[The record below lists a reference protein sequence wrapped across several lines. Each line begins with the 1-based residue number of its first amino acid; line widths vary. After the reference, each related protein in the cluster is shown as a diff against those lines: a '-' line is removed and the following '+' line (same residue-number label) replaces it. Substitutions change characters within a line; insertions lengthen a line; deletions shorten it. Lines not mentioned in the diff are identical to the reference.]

1 MGGAPAV
8 RRPRRQEERHRPGG
22 RALRARADD
31 GPQDDRDRDRA
42 WVTKPHED
50 PIDESKRIAEAAKR
64 KKVGLKL
71 LGGAGIHAHSPSA
84 HKAPLK
90 RKYGDLDYAT
100 SKKDRKAVVELFRE
114 LGYEPNERFNL
125 MNGDRRLYFYDP
137 HNGRQVD
144 IFIDVFRMSHDI
156 DLRGRL
162 EHDHPAVSP
171 SDLLLSKLQIY
182 EVNRKDLVDVAALM
196 LDHTI
201 EARNH
206 EDAIEA
212 AYIARLA
219 AADWGMYRTLQVNI
233 ERLRAMLEELE
244 IDRELVKARLDE
256 LWSAIDS
263 EPKPF
268 KWRVRA
274 QVGDRV
280 RWYELPEETRSPYQP
295 E

>member
-1 MGGAPAV
+1 M
-8 RRPRRQEERHRPGG
+8 
-22 RALRARADD
+22 
-31 GPQDDRDRDRA
+31 
-42 WVTKPHED
+42 TKPHED
-50 PIDESKRIAEAAKR
+50 PIDESKRIAEAAKK

-90 RKYGDLDYAT
+90 RKYGDLDYAI

-201 EARNH
+201 EARTH

-212 AYIARLA
+212 TYIARLA

-263 EPKPF
+263 EPKPL

>member
-1 MGGAPAV
+1 V
-8 RRPRRQEERHRPGG
+8 
-22 RALRARADD
+22 
-31 GPQDDRDRDRA
+31 
-42 WVTKPHED
+42 KPHED
-50 PIDESKRIAEAAKR
+50 PIEESTRIAEAAR
-64 KKVGLKL
+64 KKKLKLKL

-90 RKYGDLDYAT
+90 RKYGDLDYAI
-100 SKKDRKAVVELFRE
+100 SKKDRKGVTELFRE
-114 LGYEPNERFNL
+114 LGYEPNERFNV

-144 IFIDVFRMSHDI
+144 VFIDVFRMSHEI

-162 EHDHPAVSP
+162 DHDHPAVSP

-196 LDHTI
+196 LDHTV
-201 EARNH
+201 EAKTH

-219 AADWGMYRTLQVNI
+219 AADWGIYRTLQGNI
-233 ERLRAMLEELE
+233 ERLRALLDELE
-244 IDRELVKARLDE
+244 IDRELVRARLDE
-256 LWSAIDS
+256 LWSAIDT
-263 EPKPF
+263 EPKPLR
-268 KWRVRA
+268 WRMRA

>member
-1 MGGAPAV
+1 
-8 RRPRRQEERHRPGG
+8 
-22 RALRARADD
+22 
-31 GPQDDRDRDRA
+31 
-42 WVTKPHED
+42 VTKPHED
-50 PIDESKRIAEAAKR
+50 PIDESKRIAEAAKK
-64 KKVGLKL
+64 KKVGVKL
-71 LGGAGIHAHSPSA
+71 LGGVGIHAHSPSA
-84 HKAPLK
+84 QKAPLK
-90 RKYGDLDYAT
+90 RKYGDLDYAI
-100 SKKDRKAVVELFRE
+100 SKKDRKAVIELFQG

-137 HNGRQVD
+137 HNARQVD
-144 IFIDVFRMSHDI
+144 VFVDVFRMSHDI

-201 EARNH
+201 EANTH
-206 EDAIEA
+206 EDAIES

-219 AADWGMYRTLQVNI
+219 AADWRMYRTLQLNI
-233 ERLRAMLEELE
+233 ERLRALLEELE
-244 IDRELVKARLDE
+244 IDRELVAARLDE

-263 EPKPF
+263 EPKPL